1 MVQSQSMG
9 RVSLERQFRMY
20 RFYDEHGALLYVGIT
35 GRRPF
40 RRLMEH
46 VCDKPWA
53 PEMARW
59 EVDPGV
65 WTTEEEVLV
74 VERHTIRSERPRYN
88 VRHNESN
95 PDRVWAP
102 PVQRGAPPQQQRG
115 GWSGRR
121 PMGRV
126 PSRRTPYRRL
136 PWYTRMARTLTFR
149 VSVLWLVLAGV
160 FGAGAW
166 YAADLL
172 AAKGFTPDLPV
183 TSTAGVGAVVATAVV
198 VRWWKRIKRAL
209 KRRR

>member
-1 MVQSQSMG
+1 VGVRTVQPQSRG

-46 VCDKPWA
+46 ICDKPWA

-65 WTTEEEVLV
+65 WHTEEEVLH
-74 VERHTIRSERPRYN
+74 VERHTIRAERPRYN

-102 PVQRGAPPQQQRG
+102 PIQRGPSSVRTAPRPPQRG
-115 GWSGRR
+115 GWAGRR
-121 PMGRV
+121 PMGRF
-126 PSRRTPYRRL
+126 PSRRL
-136 PWYTRMARTLTFR
+136 PWWRRAARTLPFR
-149 VSVLWLVLAGV
+149 VTMSWLVLAAV
-160 FGAGAW
+160 LWTAAW
-166 YAADLL
+166 YAADRLEL
-172 AAKGFTPDLPV
+172 GVPV
-183 TSTAGVGAVVATAVV
+183 LWSAGAGAVLATAVFV
-198 VRWWKRIKRAL
+198 KWWRRIKRL
-209 KRRR
+209 IKRRR

>member
-1 MVQSQSMG
+1 VQSQSMG

-102 PVQRGAPPQQQRG
+102 PIQRGTTPAPRNAPRGAPRRG

-126 PSRRTPYRRL
+126 PYRRL

-149 VSVLWLVLAGV
+149 VSTLWLVLAGA
-160 FGAGAW
+160 FWAGAW
-166 YAADLL
+166 YAADYF
-172 AAKGFTPDLPV
+172 AFGLPV
-183 TSTAGVGAVVATAVV
+183 TSTAGVGAVIATAVV
-198 VRWWKRIKRAL
+198 VRWWKRIKRML